1 MNTKGEI
8 KYTGHKVSKNMVFS
22 ERNEEFLCG
31 VTYQWDN
38 GKPTD
43 EEFFTPGPAYLPWIF
58 VLLCFAFQ
66 FHFFSSMPY
75 RR

>member
-1 MNTKGEI
+1 MNRKGKI
-8 KYTGHKVSKNMVFS
+8 KYTGHKVSKNMLFS

-43 EEFFTPGPAYLPWIF
+43 EEFFTPGPAYLPGF
-58 VLLCFAFQ
+58 LFCFALPFSSI
-66 FHFFSSMPY
+66 FFSSVPY